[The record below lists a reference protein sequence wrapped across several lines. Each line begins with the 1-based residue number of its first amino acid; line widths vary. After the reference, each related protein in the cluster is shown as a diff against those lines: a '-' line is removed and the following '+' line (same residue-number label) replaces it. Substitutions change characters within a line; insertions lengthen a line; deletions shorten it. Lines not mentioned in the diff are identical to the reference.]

1 MSWVDLFS
9 KLSCKPKQDQSCN
22 DGNRLRTNLKE
33 CTRCS
38 WAKSK
43 CHSHRCAARWLE
55 HGEQR
60 EGERLEMKGDQTQGV
75 KSRGIVGAGGSAVM
89 QTVESLVSEL
99 FDMIGCGE
107 AR

>member
-60 EGERLEMKGDQTQGV
+60 V

>member
-1 MSWVDLFS
+1 MHQMQLGKIKVSFTQV
-9 KLSCKPKQDQSCN
+9 
-22 DGNRLRTNLKE
+22 
-33 CTRCS
+33 RCPL
-38 WAKSK
+38 
-43 CHSHRCAARWLE
+43 ARAW
-55 HGEQR
+55 GAT
-60 EGERLEMKGDQTQGV
+60 GGGKRLEMKGDQTQGV

>member
-1 MSWVDLFS
+1 MGS
-9 KLSCKPKQDQSCN
+9 N
-22 DGNRLRTNLKE
+22 G
-33 CTRCS
+33 
-38 WAKSK
+38 
-43 CHSHRCAARWLE
+43 
-55 HGEQR
+55 G
-60 EGERLEMKGDQTQGV
+60 GERLEMKGDQTQGV